1 MSNLT
6 KQDINIMPVMSE
18 EHLAL
23 ATKAEEVVRTF
34 HKTLCCTQH
43 TLHAGMYSRTLFIPK
58 GTTVVGV
65 IIKVPTTLV
74 INGNLNVFLGGS
86 VKNYDGYHVV
96 AAPANRKQVVHAM
109 EDSYVTL
116 SFPTNAKTI
125 EDAERDMTD
134 ESHRL
139 QSREKESFNLIN
151 ITGE

>member
-1 MSNLT
+1 
-6 KQDINIMPVMSE
+6 
-18 EHLAL
+18 
-23 ATKAEEVVRTF
+23 
-34 HKTLCCTQH
+34 
-43 TLHAGMYSRTLFIPK
+43 
-58 GTTVVGV
+58 
-65 IIKVPTTLV
+65 
-74 INGNLNVFLGGS
+74 
-86 VKNYDGYHVV
+86 VV

>member
-1 MSNLT
+1 MSNLQI
-6 KQDINIMPVMSE
+6 QDINTMPVMSE

-74 INGNLNVFLGGS
+74 IHGNLNVFLGKS
-86 VKNYDGYHVV
+86 VKNYEGYHIV
-96 AAPANRKQVVHAM
+96 AAPANRKQVVHAI

-116 SFPTNAKTI
+116 SFPTTAKTI
-125 EDAERDMTD
+125 EDAEREMSD

-139 QSREKESFNLIN
+139 QSREKGSFNLIN